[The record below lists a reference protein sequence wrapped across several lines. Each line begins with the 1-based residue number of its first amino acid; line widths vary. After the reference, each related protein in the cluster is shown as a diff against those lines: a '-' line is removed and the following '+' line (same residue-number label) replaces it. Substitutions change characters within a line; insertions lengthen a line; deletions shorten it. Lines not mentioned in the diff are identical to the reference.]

1 MKNYPYLIQQK
12 LLEAICEKL
21 EIDHA
26 AIVEP
31 IRAEWKEAFTK
42 DKAEREAETA
52 RRLAEMDRR
61 NTEREA
67 ANKKELAE
75 FKKRQA
81 ERKAHIQKLF
91 EVPEIKLCS
100 EDERPR
106 LEAKLRN
113 LHAEQEAAWH
123 AYDSEED
130 PIESAKLKLAW
141 SHLYREIEQL
151 KQRLGLVETR

>member
-31 IRAEWKEAFTK
+31 LRAEWKEASVER
-42 DKAEREAETA
+42 KAERDAELSKILGPTVE
-52 RRLAEMDRR
+52 LCAE
-61 NTEREA
+61 
-67 ANKKELAE
+67 
-75 FKKRQA
+75 
-81 ERKAHIQKLF
+81 
-91 EVPEIKLCS
+91 
-100 EDERPR
+100 EDRPR

-123 AYDSEED
+123 DYHSEED
-130 PIESAKLKLAW
+130 PIESAKLRLAW
-141 SHLYREIEQL
+141 SHLMSEIEQL
-151 KQRLGLVETR
+151 KKRLGLVETR